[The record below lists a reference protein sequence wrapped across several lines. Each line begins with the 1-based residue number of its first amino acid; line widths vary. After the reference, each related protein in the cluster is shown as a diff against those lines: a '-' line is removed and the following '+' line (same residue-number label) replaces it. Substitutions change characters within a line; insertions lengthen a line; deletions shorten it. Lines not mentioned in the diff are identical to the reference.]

1 VAGIAAGAVAA
12 LVLSP
17 LVRSML
23 YEIRP
28 DDPATVAARHFH
40 AADCCAGRKLDSG
53 ETRGRR
59 AAHGSVAARVTA
71 SNPAS
76 RG

>member
-12 LVLSP
+12 MVLSP
-17 LVRSML
+17 AGAIDVV
-23 YEIRP
+23 E
-28 DDPATVAARHFH
+28 DPARRSGDGGSRHFH